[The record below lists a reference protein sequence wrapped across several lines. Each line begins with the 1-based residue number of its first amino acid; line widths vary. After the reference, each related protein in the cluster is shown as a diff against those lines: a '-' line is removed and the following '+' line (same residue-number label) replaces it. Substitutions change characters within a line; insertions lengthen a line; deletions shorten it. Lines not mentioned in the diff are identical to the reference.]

1 MFSRTLVKSS
11 IRTPFI
17 RTNVI
22 NQLRLSS
29 IRYQSTIPEN
39 KLNPESVVSKYSN
52 GPINLRFT
60 EDHEWIAVHPDN
72 TAFVGI
78 TKYASNSIGDV
89 TYVELPEIGESI
101 VQGDI
106 IGSIESVKS
115 SNDIYAPIGG
125 EIIGINE
132 ELNDSAPLVNK
143 DPLGEGW
150 IVQIKIDENAKIE
163 LLKDEKEYEEFLK
176 DE

>member
-1 MFSRTLVKSS
+1 MFSRTFVKSS
-11 IRTPFI
+11 IRIPIT
-17 RTNVI
+17 RNVI
-22 NQLRLSS
+22 NSPLRLSY
-29 IRYQSTIPEN
+29 RYQSTIPEN
-39 KLNPESVVSKYSN
+39 KLNPNSLVSKYSE

-60 EDHEWIAVHPDN
+60 EDHEWIAIHPDN

-89 TYVELPEIGESI
+89 TYVELPEVGESI
-101 VQGDI
+101 SQGDI

-115 SNDIYAPIGG
+115 SNDIFAPIGG
-125 EIIGINE
+125 EIIGVNE
-132 ELNDSAPLVNK
+132 QLNDDAPLVNQ

-150 IVQIKIDENAKIE
+150 IVQVKIDENAKVE